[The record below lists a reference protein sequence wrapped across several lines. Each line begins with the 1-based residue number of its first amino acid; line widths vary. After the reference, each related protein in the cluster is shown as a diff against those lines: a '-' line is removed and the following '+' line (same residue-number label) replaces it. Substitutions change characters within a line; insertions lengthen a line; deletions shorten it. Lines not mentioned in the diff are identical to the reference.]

1 MNNELTYAEKLEK
14 KFINAIINEP
24 NKAIKIKSKIG
35 IRLKEN
41 NSIKNEAETE
51 IEIKSTRS
59 VYTKATSS

>member
-1 MNNELTYAEKLEK
+1 LNNELTYAEKLEK